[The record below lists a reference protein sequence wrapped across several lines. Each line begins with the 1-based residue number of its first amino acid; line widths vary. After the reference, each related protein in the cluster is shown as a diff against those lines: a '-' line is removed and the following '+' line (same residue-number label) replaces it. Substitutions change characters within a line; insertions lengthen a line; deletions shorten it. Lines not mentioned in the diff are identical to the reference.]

1 MKSSYSESGINW
13 GFEIESIIL
22 EIIGDGYE
30 ISLDVLLD
38 LLLQRMEL
46 QTLFANFAEFLQ
58 STPEISLT
66 DGTPNPYQNHTIK
79 DELQELIY
87 DLTTGAFHMNQY
99 MGLQKLH
106 QNVKIIG
113 NKELVYIQRI
123 GNVNNYI

>member
-13 GFEIESIIL
+13 GFEVESIIL

-66 DGTPNPYQNHTIK
+66 
-79 DELQELIY
+79 E
-87 DLTTGAFHMNQY
+87 
-99 MGLQKLH
+99 
-106 QNVKIIG
+106 
-113 NKELVYIQRI
+113 
-123 GNVNNYI
+123 